1 MLRDISADKAIE
13 RQLAAAYSYDTLTS
27 IPNRALFMDRL
38 GEAVRTAR
46 LGGEGVALMVCDI
59 DRFRAVNDT
68 AGHRTAD
75 DLLRIVARRLER
87 QIDLKSVVQ
96 GTSVTVRVDLG
107 VRRLITTKTQKI
119 T

>member
-27 IPNRALFMDRL
+27 IPNSALFMDRL

-46 LGGEGVALMVCDI
+46 LGGEGVALLVCDI

-68 AGHRTAD
+68 AGHRTAEE
-75 DLLRIVARRLER
+75 LLRIVARRLAR
-87 QIDLKSVVQ
+87 QIRGGDRKS
-96 GTSVTVRVDLG
+96 TSL
-107 VRRLITTKTQKI
+107 TTRNNSTLR
-119 T
+119 